1 MKNTLN
7 VLKSTNTIYLQ
18 TTVCILQLSVLQ
30 EKCLQVA
37 KYVSYV
43 SNVFPRLS
51 LESELKRQCMTY
63 MICTPC
69 IKTVKIT
76 NQKNVKEGDII
87 MYLEHGVRHY
97 GVVLKIKKLTNTPV
111 SCTVTYTTSY
121 ANKSRGLVETDH
133 MTFRF
138 KDALHKLDFTS
149 SKCKVYHFKYVV
161 KRARKLIGV
170 EMHEFFIKQCS
181 SFPIWCKLNL

>member
-69 IKTVKIT
+69 IKTVKIK

-97 GVVLKIKKLTNTPV
+97 GVVLKIRSLQI
-111 SCTVTYTTSY
+111 
-121 ANKSRGLVETDH
+121 H
-133 MTFRF
+133 
-138 KDALHKLDFTS
+138 
-149 SKCKVYHFKYVV
+149 
-161 KRARKLIGV
+161 
-170 EMHEFFIKQCS
+170 Q
-181 SFPIWCKLNL
+181 

>member
-1 MKNTLN
+1 
-7 VLKSTNTIYLQ
+7 
-18 TTVCILQLSVLQ
+18 
-30 EKCLQVA
+30 
-37 KYVSYV
+37 
-43 SNVFPRLS
+43 
-51 LESELKRQCMTY
+51 
-63 MICTPC
+63 
-69 IKTVKIT
+69 
-76 NQKNVKEGDII
+76 

-97 GVVLKIKKLTNTPV
+97 RVVLKIKKFTNTSV
-111 SCTVTYTTSY
+111 SCTGTYTTSY

-138 KDALHKLDFTS
+138 KHALHKLDFAS

-161 KRARKLIGV
+161 MRARKLIGV